1 MAGGQKSIVLNIAD
15 NLAKAAD
22 LRGFV
27 SEFIQSMGIQGG
39 DKSSCTRETTP
50 NGFLTISK
58 GCLNQPTAIFL
69 HMTVL

>member
-27 SEFIQSMGIQGG
+27 SEFIQSMGIQGD
-39 DKSSCTRETTP
+39 DKSSCTREHQRWNENSCP
-50 NGFLTISK
+50 GRV
-58 GCLNQPTAIFL
+58 G
-69 HMTVL
+69 HR